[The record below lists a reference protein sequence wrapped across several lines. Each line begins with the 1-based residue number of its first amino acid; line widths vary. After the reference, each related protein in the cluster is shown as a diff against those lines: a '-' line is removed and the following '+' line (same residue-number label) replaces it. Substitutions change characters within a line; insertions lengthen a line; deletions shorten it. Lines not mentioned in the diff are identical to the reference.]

1 MSRETIAEAAWRLL
15 TEHRA
20 LSAEELG
27 SLVAAAGLTRSRRPA
42 RAVSR
47 ALNDD
52 PRFRRLGDSRWT
64 IPAQLLNG
72 TTLTHRLT
80 AQEAARAVL
89 SLEADLAPLA
99 ALARV
104 GLLTADGER
113 LAFACD
119 DDARERSGV
128 DTDAALAGPSG
139 WLPAKAGVL
148 LHVRLTGSLLRVAP
162 GREPAAAACLGV
174 RRLVETIRSELARAE
189 TNLAFIPPAVSI
201 ENVVLDMLADDPGL
215 LENPLPPLG
224 DALTAAGLE
233 VHRGYVGLPGTDWAR
248 FDEFMSVDDDWD
260 DEDWDDE
267 DRRVEDLDDIDVVFD
282 EPPADAD
289 RADSRDE
296 LEARMAEAFDLGPRE
311 TEGVGLVLGAYDL
324 SRRLG
329 GFDGSETYAG
339 LAKMFAI
346 PDIARVLA
354 VYAWAH
360 PEFEPFVAAVAAAAR
375 GRDAAGPR
383 FVLAACAEARHDVLE
398 AERRFRSV
406 LEADAA
412 YGLALTEVAR
422 YETDRGHYEEALR
435 LLRAAHVP
443 TDDAERAWLEAIVGP
458 AYPGVGRNEPCPC
471 GSGRKYKVCHL
482 GRAGEAVSVAPAK
495 ALLHKLSVWLTEPDN
510 QRVIDD
516 LQAEVAATDR
526 QRRGA
531 QRPRDGEVDGQPGL
545 MLTDVLLFDRG
556 CLERFLD
563 VRGVLL
569 PETEQALGRS
579 WLGTTRSL
587 YEVRSVR
594 PGMALTVRDL
604 ATEVSVDLGD
614 RALSRQVE
622 ALDLLCLRIVP
633 DGSGGLTVADAML
646 VPRPHRAHVLELVRS
661 GDGVD
666 LLRWIADPNPMPRLQ
681 NMEGE
686 PLLFVTATYRVADP
700 DATERALARKLRDDG
715 DGRLVETI
723 ERHGQQWTRG
733 SIRLDGDQ
741 ATVEANS
748 AKRAKRLERTLLRAA
763 PGARLIRREER
774 GVEEALEEQ
783 RETGASAAE
792 PIDVAAHPEAAAAM
806 AEIVRGFE
814 RSWIDESI
822 PALGGLT
829 PRQALTD
836 RKARAELEALLDDMA
851 WQLRRAGGTGLM
863 DPSRIRALLG
873 MPAPR
878 T

>member
-1 MSRETIAEAAWRLL
+1 M
-15 TEHRA
+15 
-20 LSAEELG
+20 
-27 SLVAAAGLTRSRRPA
+27 
-42 RAVSR
+42 
-47 ALNDD
+47 
-52 PRFRRLGDSRWT
+52 
-64 IPAQLLNG
+64 
-72 TTLTHRLT
+72 
-80 AQEAARAVL
+80 
-89 SLEADLAPLA
+89 
-99 ALARV
+99 
-104 GLLTADGER
+104 
-113 LAFACD
+113 
-119 DDARERSGV
+119 
-128 DTDAALAGPSG
+128 
-139 WLPAKAGVL
+139 
-148 LHVRLTGSLLRVAP
+148 
-162 GREPAAAACLGV
+162 
-174 RRLVETIRSELARAE
+174 
-189 TNLAFIPPAVSI
+189 
-201 ENVVLDMLADDPGL
+201 
-215 LENPLPPLG
+215 
-224 DALTAAGLE
+224 
-233 VHRGYVGLPGTDWAR
+233 
-248 FDEFMSVDDDWD
+248 
-260 DEDWDDE
+260 
-267 DRRVEDLDDIDVVFD
+267 
-282 EPPADAD
+282 
-289 RADSRDE
+289 
-296 LEARMAEAFDLGPRE
+296 
-311 TEGVGLVLGAYDL
+311 
-324 SRRLG
+324 
-329 GFDGSETYAG
+329 
-339 LAKMFAI
+339 
-346 PDIARVLA
+346 
-354 VYAWAH
+354 
-360 PEFEPFVAAVAAAAR
+360 
-375 GRDAAGPR
+375 
-383 FVLAACAEARHDVLE
+383 
-398 AERRFRSV
+398 

-661 GDGVD
+661 GDGGD

-741 ATVEANS
+741 A
-748 AKRAKRLERTLLRAA
+748 AKRLERTLLRAA